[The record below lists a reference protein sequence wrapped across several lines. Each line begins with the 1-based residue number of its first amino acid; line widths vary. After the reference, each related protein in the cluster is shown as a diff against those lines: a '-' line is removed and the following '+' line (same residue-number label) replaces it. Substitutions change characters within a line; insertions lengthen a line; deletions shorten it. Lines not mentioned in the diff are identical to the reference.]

1 MYIFVPSWYSSNIN
15 SWSQDL
21 IPWYRGNL
29 KMDFDDTIS
38 QIRIFNQNN
47 EKVSLLLLQYMPYLR
62 SFLDRFELSNTYY
75 ISVFDY
81 LQDINLQY
89 SKSLDYTDFDWPDD
103 VEFIFTFFMLSV
115 YRGEE
120 LYATVEYNSEGRL
133 SWIEYYTNDI
143 ISEKIIVDDR
153 GFVSSIEC
161 YSNGELSYIKYLNQF
176 GIWQFKHYINENKI
190 EINPE
195 YSGRYGNKSFNSIE
209 QLISFALRKI
219 NDVISL
225 KPFSLIIAANNKHNN
240 LLLEEFRNCKV
251 AMSLFLNRYNVNS
264 TDFINEAKL
273 VDMLVVDT
281 QNMFN
286 KVKNVLETNNIHS
299 EKLLQ
304 VTPYDTRLELG
315 LSQREKMMILY
326 ISLDNISDEQR
337 NKLINKTV
345 EISKKNKLIELLFV
359 TGYDNIHQEV
369 SEIINKKNN
378 EQADILDDG
387 INNKIGM
394 TEEIVKSKQH
404 INVKIVKSEEEIITL
419 LKKVRV
425 VIDVSEEPNLFTQ
438 IAAISA
444 GIPQINIVNSSYVKH
459 LKNGWIIKDLEEIE
473 ESIEFY
479 TRKLSEWNKALIYS
493 IEQINYFTGEQ
504 IYSKWKEKLGEYDG
518 K

>member
-1 MYIFVPSWYSSNIN
+1 MYIFVPSWYSSNLN

-21 IPWYRGNL
+21 IPWYYGIL

-62 SFLDRFELSNTYY
+62 NFLDRFELSNTYY

-89 SKSLDYTDFDWPDD
+89 SKSIDYTDFDWPDD
-103 VEFIFTFFMLSV
+103 VEFIFTFFALSV

-120 LYATVEYNSEGRL
+120 LYAAVEYNSEGRL
-133 SWIEYYTNDI
+133 AWIEYYENGI

-153 GFVSSIEC
+153 GFVSSIE
-161 YSNGELSYIKYLNQF
+161 YYINGEISYIEYMNQF
-176 GIWQFKHYINENKI
+176 GIWQFKHHINENKI

-195 YSGRYGNKSFNSIE
+195 CSRFGNNSFDSIE

-225 KPFSLIIAANNKHNN
+225 KPFSLIIAANNKHNR

-251 AMSLFLNRYNVNS
+251 AMSLFLNRYNIYS
-264 TDFINEAKL
+264 TDFVNEAML

-286 KVKNVLETNNIHS
+286 NVKNILDENNIYS

-326 ISLDNISDEQR
+326 ISLDNISDEYR
-337 NKLINKTV
+337 NELINKTI

-359 TGYDNIHQEV
+359 TGYDNIHNEV
-369 SEIINKKNN
+369 SEIIDKKNN
-378 EQADILDDG
+378 EQKNILDDG

-394 TEEIVKSKQH
+394 TEEIAKDKQR
-404 INVKIVKSEEEIITL
+404 INVKIVRSEEEIITL

-459 LKNGWIIKDLEEIE
+459 LKNGWILKHLEEIE

-504 IYSKWKEKLGEYDG
+504 IYSIWKDKLGDTND

>member
-1 MYIFVPSWYSSNIN
+1 MYIFVPSWYSSNLN

-21 IPWYRGNL
+21 IPWYYGIL

-62 SFLDRFELSNTYY
+62 NFLDRFELSNTYY

-89 SKSLDYTDFDWPDD
+89 SKSIDYTDFDWPDD
-103 VEFIFTFFMLSV
+103 VEFIFTFFVLSV

-120 LYATVEYNSEGRL
+120 LYAAVEYNSEGRL
-133 SWIEYYTNDI
+133 AWIEYYENGI
-143 ISEKIIVDDR
+143 IIEKTIVDDR
-153 GFVSSIEC
+153 GFVSSIE
-161 YSNGELSYIKYLNQF
+161 YYINGEISYIEYMNQF
-176 GIWQFKHYINENKI
+176 GIWQFKHHINENKI

-195 YSGRYGNKSFNSIE
+195 CSSRFGNKSFNSIE
-209 QLISFALRKI
+209 QLISFALCKI

-225 KPFSLIIAANNKHNN
+225 KPFSLIIAANNKHNS

-251 AMSLFLNRYNVNS
+251 AMSLFLNRYNIYS
-264 TDFINEAKL
+264 TDFVNEAKL

-286 KVKNVLETNNIHS
+286 NVKNILDTHNIQS

-326 ISLDNISDEQR
+326 ISLDNISDEHR
-337 NKLINKTV
+337 NELINKTI

-359 TGYDNIHQEV
+359 TGYDNIHKEV
-369 SEIINKKNN
+369 SEIIDRKSN
-378 EQADILDDG
+378 EHIDILDDG

-394 TEEIVKSKQH
+394 TEEIVKDKQR
-404 INVKIVKSEEEIITL
+404 ISVKIVRSEEEIITL

-459 LKNGWIIKDLEEIE
+459 LKNGWILNNLDEIE

-504 IYSKWKEKLGEYDG
+504 IYSIWKDKLGDTND

>member
-1 MYIFVPSWYSSNIN
+1 MYIFVPSWYSSNLN

-21 IPWYRGNL
+21 IPWYYGIL

-62 SFLDRFELSNTYY
+62 NFLDRFELSNTYY

-89 SKSLDYTDFDWPDD
+89 SKSIDYTDFDWPDD
-103 VEFIFTFFMLSV
+103 VEFIFTFFVLSV

-120 LYATVEYNSEGRL
+120 LYAAVEYNSEGRL
-133 SWIEYYTNDI
+133 AWIEYYENGI
-143 ISEKIIVDDR
+143 ITEKTVVDDR
-153 GFVSSIEC
+153 GFVSSIE
-161 YSNGELSYIKYLNQF
+161 YYINGEISYIEYMNQF
-176 GIWQFKHYINENKI
+176 GIWQFKHHINENKI

-195 YSGRYGNKSFNSIE
+195 CSSRFGNRSFNSIE

-225 KPFSLIIAANNKHNN
+225 KSFSLIIAANNKHNS

-251 AMSLFLNRYNVNS
+251 AMSLFLNRYNIYS
-264 TDFINEAKL
+264 TDFVNEAKL

-286 KVKNVLETNNIHS
+286 NVKNILDAHNIQS

-326 ISLDNISDEQR
+326 ISLDNISDEHR
-337 NKLINKTV
+337 NELINKTI

-359 TGYDNIHQEV
+359 TGYDNIQKEV
-369 SEIINKKNN
+369 SEIIDRKNN
-378 EQADILDDG
+378 EHIDILDDG

-394 TEEIVKSKQH
+394 TEEIVKDKQR
-404 INVKIVKSEEEIITL
+404 ISVKIVRSEEEIITL

-459 LKNGWIIKDLEEIE
+459 LKNGWILKHLEEIE

-504 IYSKWKEKLGEYDG
+504 IYSIWKDKLGDTND

>member
-15 SWSQDL
+15 SWWQDL

-195 YSGRYGNKSFNSIE
+195 YSGRYAINLSI
-209 QLISFALRKI
+209 L
-219 NDVISL
+219 
-225 KPFSLIIAANNKHNN
+225 
-240 LLLEEFRNCKV
+240 
-251 AMSLFLNRYNVNS
+251 
-264 TDFINEAKL
+264 
-273 VDMLVVDT
+273 
-281 QNMFN
+281 
-286 KVKNVLETNNIHS
+286 
-299 EKLLQ
+299 
-304 VTPYDTRLELG
+304 
-315 LSQREKMMILY
+315 
-326 ISLDNISDEQR
+326 
-337 NKLINKTV
+337 
-345 EISKKNKLIELLFV
+345 
-359 TGYDNIHQEV
+359 
-369 SEIINKKNN
+369 
-378 EQADILDDG
+378 
-387 INNKIGM
+387 
-394 TEEIVKSKQH
+394 
-404 INVKIVKSEEEIITL
+404 
-419 LKKVRV
+419 
-425 VIDVSEEPNLFTQ
+425 
-438 IAAISA
+438 
-444 GIPQINIVNSSYVKH
+444 
-459 LKNGWIIKDLEEIE
+459 
-473 ESIEFY
+473 
-479 TRKLSEWNKALIYS
+479 
-493 IEQINYFTGEQ
+493 
-504 IYSKWKEKLGEYDG
+504 
-518 K
+518 